1 MATLPNLGVSHM
13 VKASTSTVAQVFT
26 STSSALD
33 MFSNYIE
40 NAKHDQKIDHA
51 IHREKYAAKAIE
63 RAALEEAERIL
74 ELDEFSS
81 KSDRHHELLT
91 ASMAKY
97 HKLIH
102 GEAPKSVE
110 TQQTVESE

>member
-13 VKASTSTVAQVFT
+13 VRSSTSTVAKVFT

-51 IHREKYAAKAIE
+51 IHREKYASKAIE

-91 ASMAKY
+91 QSMAKY
-97 HKLIH
+97 HALIH
-102 GEAPKSVE
+102 GETKSVE
-110 TQQTVESE
+110 PQNQEPESE

>member
-1 MATLPNLGVSHM
+1 MAKLPNLGVSTM
-13 VKASTSTVAQVFT
+13 VRSSTSTVAKVFT

-40 NAKHDQKIDHA
+40 NAKHDQAIDHA
-51 IHREKYAAKAIE
+51 IHRESYATKAIE
-63 RAALEEAERIL
+63 RAGLAEAERIL

-91 ASMAKY
+91 QAMAKY

-102 GEAPKSVE
+102 GESPKI
-110 TQQTVESE
+110 VESQEQESE